1 MKQIYVFPKY
11 GKEISKVIDALVLN
25 EAKSAVKYIDK
36 KTVIKA
42 TRKLYRGKIDKRGN
56 IEISLVIGKPNYEA
70 REFIKKCKKSG
81 EPFPVKKVQLK
92 LIKK

>member
-1 MKQIYVFPKY
+1 MTKTDKQIKKVVSQVVDIL
-11 GKEISKVIDALVLN
+11 IST
-25 EAKSAVKYIDK
+25 EAKSAIKYIDE
-36 KTVIKA
+36 KTAVKA
-42 TRKLYRGKIDKRGN
+42 TRKTFKGKIQKGN
-56 IEISLVIGKPNYEA
+56 IKIILTIGKLNYEA